1 MCAGCFCQ
9 FTWKDSCGIYFNS
22 CGRPGKKPC
31 YKLLDLTGP
40 LQIGGLPT
48 LPTDFQIQNKDFEG
62 CMKDFHIDRELLD
75 FNTSVAN
82 NGTEI
87 GCPNKQESC
96 RNAPCQH
103 GGKEFHIHKQL
114 MLSTLGKIFSR

>member
-1 MCAGCFCQ
+1 MTSLLSISHYVLFHP
-9 FTWKDSCGIYFNS
+9 FRCGK
-22 CGRPGKKPC
+22 PKKKPC

-48 LPTDFQIQNKDFEG
+48 LPTDFQIQNKDFDG
-62 CMKDFHIDRELLD
+62 CMKDFLIDEELLD
-75 FNTSVAN
+75 FNASVAN

-103 GGKEFHIHKQL
+103 GG
-114 MLSTLGKIFSR
+114 MGLGIISIIGMF